1 MSDVLKEGVKYSY
14 PNESFS
20 GCDMVATMLVPNL
33 DGGNSVYAIGEMQ
46 TVSYSIHM
54 DRRPVRSIG
63 NINAKDYVMGP
74 RTIAGSLVFTVF
86 NKHFAIKIMNDI
98 KAKTNPGYSFLID
111 ELPPFD
117 IIISAANEYGLRSRL
132 VIYGVRLVNEG
143 QVMSV
148 NDVYTENTYQF
159 VATDLEYLN
168 DENSYGSKSVGNRGL
183 YVIVDDELQNFDN
196 KYVFDY
202 KPVAE
207 KPVEKVE
214 LKFKVK
220 SYATNLKLGLVD
232 LWMIPTKRD
241 GFINITNKQTDEV
254 LGIDVSENING
265 NNRISVQ
272 LKAGEYSAV
281 WGDGK
286 IKSNAVN
293 FTIASSVTQM
303 NQNTPAPLIELVGDT
318 FIKILSNCKQHTK
331 VIYEDKD
338 KNRFSVKLQGKN
350 TTIKNLRANT
360 TYRIATSNDSME
372 SISDFVNIVTLPFGY
387 DRYRDF
393 SDYIYYNKKSF
404 KNSDINIY
412 QKVIADAKK
421 ISMSGARYET
431 MTDTFVEANKLYKEE
446 ISELKMS
453 DFENMEKYEEAK
465 TRLEMLI
472 AASLELITTSIVV
485 SSDEVY
491 GYNYETIV
499 VDPPQLEH
507 ISGCTNVFLVDDKV
521 SSMDFYREF
530 TNTTQFA
537 KTINK
542 RNFEARDNYNA
553 CTFNGRP
560 GTRHYTYAANN
571 HGFRSP
577 RVDFYVYPD
586 DYRSLAMEEMMNE
599 EQMLAHKLKHVD
611 SIIGNK
617 INNELDDRDRKRV
630 LSEIIKNSEVKNVKP
645 PVVVENNK
653 HGILLEIIEDKEE
666 LISIG
671 AMVVISDIDN
681 ALMNYPKYK
690 INAKD
695 EIFFTAKKHGIRSGT
710 DYAVWIEDSEGY
722 QISDCITVEAI
733 KNTETDIARE
743 YKLSEYFI
751 SDIADK
757 LEYEFKESRV
767 EDNVLNNIVYKNK
780 NDIETNKVTMLDN
793 ILADII
799 DESSVLSDMFA
810 ILYSFFRFYF
820 AQMYSINEDFFEE
833 KIIMR
838 EDKLYID
845 EECIMKKIDI
855 SAYETNK
862 AKIELS
868 KGSVVNLKNNSE
880 PYTLISFV
888 KKDLSSRSGFILL
901 NNFSGSSITNKLQ
914 VKVGE

>member
-20 GCDMVATMLVPNL
+20 GCDMVATILVPNL

-46 TVSYSIHM
+46 TISYSIHM

-86 NKHFAIKIMNDI
+86 NKHFAMKIMEDI

-168 DENSYGSKSVGNRGL
+168 DENHYGSKSVGSRGL
-183 YVIVDDELQNFDN
+183 YVIVDEEPQSFDN
-196 KYVFDY
+196 KYVFNY

-207 KPVEKVE
+207 KPAEKVE
-214 LKFKVK
+214 LKFKVR

-232 LWMIPTKRD
+232 LWMIPSKRD
-241 GFINITNKQTDEV
+241 GSINITNKQTGEV
-254 LGIDVSENING
+254 FVIDVSENVNG
-265 NNRISVQ
+265 NNKISVQ

-293 FTIASSVTQM
+293 FAIASSVIQV
-303 NQNTPAPLIELVGDT
+303 NQDAPAPLIESVGDT
-318 FIKILSNCKQHTK
+318 FIKIFSNCKQHTR

-338 KNRFSVKLQGKN
+338 KNRFSAKLQGKR
-350 TTIKNLRANT
+350 TTIKYLRANT
-360 TYRIATSNDSME
+360 IYRIATSNDSME
-372 SISDFVNIVTLPFGY
+372 SISDFVNVVTLPFGY
-387 DRYRDF
+387 DRYKDF
-393 SDYIYYNKKSF
+393 SDYIHYNKKSF
-404 KNSDINIY
+404 KNSDMNIY

-421 ISMSGARYET
+421 ISMSGTRYET
-431 MTDTFVEANKLYKEE
+431 IADTFVEANKLYNEE
-446 ISELKMS
+446 LSGLKMS
-453 DFENMEKYEEAK
+453 DFENMEEYEEAK
-465 TRLEMLI
+465 TKLEILI
-472 AASLELITTSIVV
+472 AVSLELITTSIVV

-507 ISGCTNVFLVDDKV
+507 ASGCTNVFLVDDKV
-521 SSMDFYREF
+521 ASMDFYREF

-542 RNFEARDNYNA
+542 RNFETRENYNA
-553 CTFNGRP
+553 CIFNGRP

-577 RVDFYVYPD
+577 RVDFYIYPD
-586 DYRSLAMEEMMNE
+586 DYRSLAMEEIMNE
-599 EQMLAHKLKHVD
+599 KQMVAHKLKHVD
-611 SIIGNK
+611 SIIGSK
-617 INNELDDRDRKRV
+617 INNELDNRDRKRV
-630 LSEIIKNSEVKNVKP
+630 LSEIIRSSEVKSVKP

-653 HGILLEIIEDKEE
+653 HGILFKIIEDKEE
-666 LISIG
+666 LINAG
-671 AMVVISDIDN
+671 AMVVISDIEN

-690 INAKD
+690 INIKD

-710 DYAVWIEDSEGY
+710 DYAVWIEDSEGH

-733 KNTETDIARE
+733 KNEEVDIARE
-743 YKLSEYFI
+743 YKLNEYFI
-751 SDIADK
+751 SDITNK
-757 LEYEFKESRV
+757 LEDEFKEAQV
-767 EDNVLNNIVYKNK
+767 ESNILNNIIYKNK
-780 NDIETNKVTMLDN
+780 NDIETNKTTILDN

-799 DESSVLSDMFA
+799 DEGSVLNDMFT
-810 ILYSFFRFYF
+810 ILYSFFKLYF
-820 AQMYSINEDFFEE
+820 AQMYSVNEEFFEE
-833 KIIMR
+833 QLTMC
-838 EDKLYID
+838 EDKLYIE
-845 EECIMKKIDI
+845 EECIMRKIDI
-855 SAYETNK
+855 SAYEINE

-868 KGSVVNLKNNSE
+868 KGSVVSLKNNSE
-880 PYTLISFV
+880 PYTLIFFV

-901 NNFSGSSITNKLQ
+901 NNFSKKSITNKLQ